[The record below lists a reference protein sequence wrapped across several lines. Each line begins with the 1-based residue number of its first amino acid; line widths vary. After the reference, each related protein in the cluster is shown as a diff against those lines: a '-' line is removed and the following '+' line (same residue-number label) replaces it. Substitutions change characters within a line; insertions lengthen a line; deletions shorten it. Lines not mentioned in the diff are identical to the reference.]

1 MQEQPT
7 LQERKP
13 IRWTAVAYVTAV
25 LIIFILTFLQLIVRK
40 DILPSGYEYKIKN
53 KAELY
58 IDELPGD
65 ITLKR
70 GEIVKVLGHVQGDNF
85 YPHHVWIETSKGNR
99 GYIPVEALESS
110 VKLHK
115 ERTKGNVTITGWKK
129 SFSTYMVMYADGSTG
144 EVRVDHVISPF
155 ADMDKYNVSR
165 NGDGWR
171 PMSEAKFQKIV
182 MTKSFEQ
189 MHKSSYSAHFLT
201 RQKDG
206 SIRAIYPIK
215 VYKDG
220 KFYAPV
226 VSYNSVGEA
235 VHYKMPQKPLSE
247 VNGWLLRSLP
257 FYESVCDNPLVWPI
271 WTRGVYSSSPTFLLL
286 LLLWL
291 CPPLLLPG
299 ILFGLHKFTEVFA
312 KYQESKV
319 LTLIKVVFLVLL
331 VLWIGVSLIEYFVW
345 PILLAA
351 LLLAFAVLK
360 FMK

>member
-13 IRWTAVAYVTAV
+13 IRWTAVAYVMAV
-25 LIIFILTFLQLIVRK
+25 LIIFTLTLLQYIVRK
-40 DILPSGYEYKIKN
+40 DALPSEYEYKVLN

-85 YPHHVWIETSKGNR
+85 HPHYVWVETSNGNR
-99 GYIPVEALESS
+99 GYLPVEALESS

-129 SFSTYMVMYADGSTG
+129 SFSTYTVMYADGSTG

-155 ADMDKYNVSR
+155 ANMSEYNVQR

-171 PMSEAKFQKIV
+171 PMSEAKFEKFV
-182 MTKSFEQ
+182 MTKSFEK
-189 MHKSSYSAHFLT
+189 MHESSYSAHFLT

-206 SIRAIYPIK
+206 SVRAIYPIK
-215 VYKDG
+215 VFKDG

-226 VSYNSVGEA
+226 VSYNSAGEA
-235 VHYKMPQKPLSE
+235 VHYQMPQKPLSE
-247 VNGWLLRSLP
+247 VNGWLLRLLP
-257 FYESVCDNPLVWPI
+257 FYESVCDNPLVWPL
-271 WTRGVYSSSPTFLLL
+271 WTRGVYGNGPSFLLL

-299 ILFGLHKFTEVFA
+299 ILFGLHKFTGIFA
-312 KYQESKV
+312 KYEESKV
-319 LTLIKVVFLVLL
+319 VSSIKVLFLILL
-331 VLWIGVSLIEYFVW
+331 VLWLGVSLIEYFVW
-345 PILLAA
+345 PILLAT
-351 LLLAFAVLK
+351 LLLGFAVLK
-360 FMK
+360 FVK